1 MKPKK
6 RRRILVVFN
15 LTYQSGRE
23 QLDGFF
29 HYADLR
35 EDWDVLVVPST
46 DESYG
51 PMAKSFLAK
60 GVDGAV
66 IKSESSE
73 SICESIVGSGI
84 PVVAIDRPRSTV
96 PCRAD
101 AYVVNDN
108 ALIGRAAAVHFD
120 SLGRFASYGF
130 VPQGASREWSQ
141 SRGAAFRAA
150 VEESHRDAEVSEQT
164 GPLADWLVSLA
175 KPAAVFAAF
184 DLCAAEV
191 IGVCHELRLDVPK
204 DVAVIGVDNDT
215 TLCEHTK
222 PKLTSI
228 RPDHVGQ
235 GFAAAKEL
243 DRLLSGKAK
252 RRDSIT
258 CPPIGIS
265 VRDSTATVS
274 PGVHIVR
281 EVNAY
286 LDKHAFEPIR
296 VADVVASTRVSARLA
311 NLRYSEATGHSIQA
325 ELVARRLAEV
335 KRLLSSTDWQMSRIA
350 LQCGF
355 KSQTVLANLFAA
367 HCGMSM
373 SDWRR
378 QTHGAGESPIPSI
391 VLRP

>member
-1 MKPKK
+1 MKSKIH
-6 RRRILVVFN
+6 RRILVVFN

-23 QLDGFF
+23 QLDGYFR
-29 HYADLR
+29 YADCHGN
-35 EDWDVLVVPST
+35 WDTLVVPST

-51 PMAKSFLAK
+51 QMTKSILK
-60 GVDGAV
+60 RGIDGAIV
-66 IKSESSE
+66 KSESTE
-73 SICESIVGSGI
+73 SFEADVFAADI
-84 PVVAIDRPRSTV
+84 PVVAIDRPRISR
-96 PCRAD
+96 PYNAD

-108 ALIGRAAAVHFD
+108 ERIGREAARHFD

-130 VPQGASREWSQ
+130 VPQEDNREWSHI
-141 SRGAAFRAA
+141 RGAAFRAA
-150 VEESHRDAEVSEQT
+150 VKERQRDAKVSERR
-164 GPLADWLVSLA
+164 GPLADWLAALP

-184 DLCAAEV
+184 DMCAADIIET
-191 IGVCHELRLDVPK
+191 CHELHLKVPK

-215 TLCEHTK
+215 TICEHTK

-252 RRDSIT
+252 RRDFIT

-265 VRDSTATVS
+265 ERDSTAAVP

-281 EVNAY
+281 EANAY
-286 LDKHAFEPIR
+286 LDKHALEPIR
-296 VADVVASTRVSARLA
+296 VADVVSSVRVSAKLA

-335 KRLLSSTDWQMSRIA
+335 KRLLSGTDWPMTRIA
-350 LQCGF
+350 MRCGF
-355 KSQTVLANLFAA
+355 KSQTVLANLFSS
-367 HCGMSM
+367 HFGMSM
-373 SDWRR
+373 SAYRR
-378 QTHGAGESPIPSI
+378 NQGVQRVQRVRAEC
-391 VLRP
+391 R